1 MSVEVK
7 ICGLNE
13 PASLASALA
22 GGARFVGFVF
32 YPPSPRH
39 LSIERAAELARSVPA
54 GIVRVGVVVDPTDEF
69 LARLLDKAP
78 LDMLQLH
85 GKETPER
92 VQTIKDRFRVRAMK
106 AIPVASEADPD
117 AAKRYLGVADWL
129 MFDAKPPKDK
139 ERRHAGRQRI
149 GVRLAHPEGA
159 ALAAPMDA
167 FRRARPRQSRGSRD
181 RLGCHGSRCLVRR
194 RVRAGRQGSGE
205 NPPVPRPREG
215 ALAACQFQRRMR

>member
-7 ICGLNE
+7 ICGLSE

-106 AIPVASEADPD
+106 AIPVASEADPN

-129 MFDAKPPKDK
+129 MFDAKPPKEKSD
-139 ERRHAGRQRI
+139 AMPG
-149 GVRLAHPEGA
+149 GN
-159 ALAAPMDA
+159 ALAFDW
-167 FRRARPRQSRGSRD
+167 RILRALRWP
-181 RLGCHGSRCLVRR
+181 LPWML
-194 RVRAGRQGSGE
+194 SGGLDPD
-205 NPPVPRPREG
+205 N
-215 ALAACQFQRRMR
+215 LAAAATVSRAAAVDVSSGVESAPGVKDPAKIRLFLARAKAL

>member
-7 ICGLNE
+7 ICGLSE
-13 PASLASALA
+13 HDSVAAALA

-92 VQTIKDRFRVRAMK
+92 VQAIKDRFRVRAMK
-106 AIPVASEADPD
+106 AIPVAGETDPD
-117 AAKRYLGVADWL
+117 AAKPYLGVADWL
-129 MFDAKPPKDK
+129 MFDAKPPKEKSD
-139 ERRHAGRQRI
+139 AMPG
-149 GVRLAHPEGA
+149 GN
-159 ALAAPMDA
+159 ALAFDWRILRALRWPLPWMLSGGLDPDNLAEAATVSGATALDVSSGVESAPGVKDPA
-167 FRRARPRQSRGSRD
+167 KIRLFLARAK
-181 RLGCHGSRCLVRR
+181 
-194 RVRAGRQGSGE
+194 
-205 NPPVPRPREG
+205 
-215 ALAACQFQRRMR
+215 AL